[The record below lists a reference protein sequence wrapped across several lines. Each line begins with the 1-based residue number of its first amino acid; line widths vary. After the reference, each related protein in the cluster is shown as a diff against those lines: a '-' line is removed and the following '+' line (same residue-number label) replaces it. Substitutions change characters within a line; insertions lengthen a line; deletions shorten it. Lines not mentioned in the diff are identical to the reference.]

1 MSPMKNVMDSFKTY
15 LAYED
20 LGGVDRIVTIRDVNE
35 ELQPT
40 RNDDDEEVNAPILY
54 IDEHKK
60 GIRLNKTMANQ
71 LVDMFDKKADTTFWV
86 GRRIIIYPT
95 TERAFGQNWDVIRIR
110 ENLAPDDPVLLQQQ
124 QQGTAPAP
132 AAGGFAGQPAGQ
144 TAQAAQN
151 AAQPAQAAQPDQA
164 NPTPASAQQN
174 APAPA
179 DGGSPSSQPA
189 NALTREQAAANQ
201 QAAPPQEQS
210 AQSSEWF
217 S

>member
-20 LGGVDRIVTIRDVNE
+20 LDGLDRIVTIRDVNE

-54 IDEHKK
+54 INEHKK

-144 TAQAAQN
+144 PAQT
-151 AAQPAQAAQPDQA
+151 AAQPAQTAPSAQP
-164 NPTPASAQQN
+164 NPTPAQTQPAT
-174 APAPA
+174 PAPA
-179 DGGSPSSQPA
+179 EGGSEQPSAQPA

-201 QAAPPQEQS
+201 QAAAPQEQP

-217 S
+217 G

>member
-20 LGGVDRIVTIRDVNE
+20 LDGMDRIVTIRDVNE

-54 IDEHKK
+54 INEHKK

-132 AAGGFAGQPAGQ
+132 AAGGFAGQPAE
-144 TAQAAQN
+144 
-151 AAQPAQAAQPDQA
+151 QPAQTAPQPAQTAPTAQPD
-164 NPTPASAQQN
+164 PTPAAAQQN
-174 APAPA
+174 APAPTE
-179 DGGSPSSQPA
+179 GGSEQPSAQPA

-201 QAAPPQEQS
+201 QAAAPQEQP

-217 S
+217 G